1 MMIVA
6 TMLKNKAPQAAWLVE
21 VKDTDTDTYRR
32 AACSTL
38 GAAKR
43 TAVEFARGML
53 DAPRH
58 RLPWA
63 QDEAQKADG
72 IQYYRAEVKS

>member
-1 MMIVA
+1 MIVA
-6 TMLKNKAPQAAWLVE
+6 TMLKNKAPQSAWLVE
-21 VKDTDTDTYRR
+21 VKDADTDTYRR

-43 TAVEFARGML
+43 AAVEFASSML

-58 RLPWA
+58 RLPWVKDLT
-63 QDEAQKADG
+63 QEAEG
-72 IQYYRAEVKS
+72 IQYYRAEVKN